1 MGGTNYSAYLQHH
14 VVRRQGDESNKTL
27 KSLYVLAPIFLP
39 QSFDAA
45 KVAFRSQ
52 RCKQTEYIG
61 SVFSVIE
68 EHNSIY
74 GSIYGRMIA
83 QKNERP
89 IYQSR

>member
-1 MGGTNYSAYLQHH
+1 MAGTNYSAYLSHQ
-14 VVRRQGDESNKTL
+14 VVRRQGDESTKTL

-45 KVAFRSQ
+45 KVAFR
-52 RCKQTEYIG
+52 RPICKQTEYIG
-61 SVFSVIE
+61 SVFFVIA

-83 QKNERP
+83 QKNERL
-89 IYQSR
+89 IYQ